1 MDWTVSHRGLPSTW
15 NNSAYSLRLTCPKPS
30 EDMDSDGEFRL
41 STVVSRD
48 HTGEVVSLIS
58 HVLVL
63 TQ

>member
-15 NNSAYSLRLTCPKPS
+15 NNSAYSLRLTRA
-30 EDMDSDGEFRL
+30 DGEFRL
-41 STVVSRD
+41 SMVVSRD
-48 HTGEVVSLIS
+48 HTGELVSLIS